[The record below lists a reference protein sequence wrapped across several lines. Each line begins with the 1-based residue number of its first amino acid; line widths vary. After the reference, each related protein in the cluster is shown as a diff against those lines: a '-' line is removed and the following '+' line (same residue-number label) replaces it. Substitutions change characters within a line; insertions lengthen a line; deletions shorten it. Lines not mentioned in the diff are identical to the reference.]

1 MTPTTRRKFG
11 RANLDVTA
19 MGFGAAPIGN
29 FKRPISEDTGK
40 AMIDR
45 AWDAGLRYFD
55 TAPLYGHGLSELR
68 LGHYLRWRP
77 RNEFVLSTKVGR
89 LLDPAPRGSIAF
101 EPWVDAA
108 AFKLRLDYSY
118 DAAMRSF
125 EDSLQRLGLE
135 RIDLAFIHDCDV
147 FNHGVEQQKVYFKQ
161 AVSGAFKALE
171 KLRDQKLVKSIGWG
185 LNEWQVCQEAL
196 QQTDS
201 DSFLLAG
208 RYTLLEQE
216 ALDAFLPLCV
226 KRNVAIVIG
235 GGLNGGILAKGA
247 RPGATW
253 NYAPAPEWVLKKVGK
268 IEAVCNAHKVPMA
281 AAALQ
286 FVMAHPA
293 IATHCPGT
301 RTVAQLEQ
309 NLAWSTHPIP
319 AALWAEL
326 KQQKLLREDA
336 PVPT

>member
-1 MTPTTRRKFG
+1 MTPSTRRKFG
-11 RANLDVTA
+11 RAGFDLTA

-29 FKRPISEDTGK
+29 FKQAISEETTK
-40 AMIDR
+40 AMIDC

-55 TAPLYGHGLSELR
+55 TSPLYGHGLSELR

-77 RNEFVLSTKVGR
+77 RDEYVLSTKVGR
-89 LLDPAPRGSIAF
+89 LLEPASRCSINFA
-101 EPWVDAA
+101 PWVNAG
-108 AFKLRLDYSY
+108 AFKLKLDYSY

-135 RIDLAFIHDCDV
+135 RIDIAWIHDCDV
-147 FNHGVEQQKVYFKQ
+147 FNHGVEKQKVYFKQ
-161 AVSGAFKALE
+161 AVGGAFKALE

-185 LNEWQVCQEAL
+185 LNEWEVCHEAL

-216 ALDAFLPLCV
+216 ALNDFLPLCEQ
-226 KRNVAIVIG
+226 RNVAIVIG

-253 NYAPAPEWVLKKVGK
+253 NYSPAPEWVLKKVDK

-293 IATHCPGT
+293 VATHCPGT
-301 RTVAQLEQ
+301 RTVAQMEL
-309 NLAWSTHPIP
+309 NFAWNTHPIP
-319 AALWAEL
+319 AALWADL
-326 KQQKLLREDA
+326 KRQKLLREDA
-336 PVPT
+336 PVPG